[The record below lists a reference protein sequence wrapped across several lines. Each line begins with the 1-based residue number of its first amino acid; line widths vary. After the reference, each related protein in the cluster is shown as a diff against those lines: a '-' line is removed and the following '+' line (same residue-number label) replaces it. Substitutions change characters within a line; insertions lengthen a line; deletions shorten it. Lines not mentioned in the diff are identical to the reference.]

1 MEWKRKM
8 TEITRDLLYNKML
21 SELNGLAQNVVA
33 NFQDNMAN
41 RENNPFLIF
50 DDTNIKKYMALGRS
64 VDSQL
69 GNRLQ
74 RIIFFIA
81 RMRYNPEHVPNIVE
95 INITDRAA
103 RNIECVLYSVSCDL
117 PVEEQ
122 NSGFNPYRQYIYI
135 DTHLSER
142 DIKRSLKIKARST
155 SLHIER
161 FQIYGIPNDA
171 IDNLLNTKVHGKK
184 LPVDLLFFDCEDG
197 TLDGANAF
205 EIKMGGNLDTKN
217 SESNAE
223 EVKRLSSLF
232 RFLTNYFAY
241 FATCYGECS
250 AAVKSDLEEILGDKT
265 ICNNRTFW
273 NKIIPHDKFTYDD
286 FISVYADAFQATGL
300 EESLQNL

>member
-1 MEWKRKM
+1 M

-21 SELNGLAQNVVA
+21 SELNGLAQKVVA

-81 RMRYNPEHVPNIVE
+81 RMRYKTEHVPNIVE

-103 RNIECVLYSVSCDL
+103 RNIECILYSVSCDL

-122 NSGFNPYRQYIYI
+122 NSGFNPYRQYIYV
-135 DTHLSER
+135 DTHSSEK
-142 DIKRSLKIKARST
+142 DIKRRLKIKSRSI

-161 FQIYGIPNDA
+161 YQFCGITNEA
-171 IDNLLNTKVHGKK
+171 MNNLLNNRVHGKK

-223 EVKRLSSLF
+223 EVKRLSGLF
-232 RFLTNYFAY
+232 RFLTNCSAY

-250 AAVKSDLEEILGDKT
+250 AAVKGDLEEILGDNT

-273 NKIIPHDKFTYDD
+273 DKIIPHDKFTYDD
-286 FISVYADAFQATGL
+286 FISVYANAFQETGL
-300 EESLQNL
+300 EESLQKL